1 LCIGP
6 VAFVTAGKSAVLEFE
21 MLEFEMPE
29 KNRASMKSMVQTN
42 LHAC

>member
-1 LCIGP
+1 
-6 VAFVTAGKSAVLEFE
+6 VTAGKSAVLEFE